1 MGDNPES
8 EKEIENLDMIR
19 VLSEI
24 TGEKIETQVL
34 AEKYK
39 EGLALLGYG
48 GKVIRIPSLKS
59 QTPKSHQAKVR
70 KVKGIIRKILD
81 KTYTTTDPRKL
92 MGKYDEVY
100 KALWMRK
107 EAIEKGIGVRIEPE
121 EYDEIV
127 TQAIYEIAKRNRE
140 RLMKLKKLSRG

>member
-1 MGDNPES
+1 MGDNPEN
-8 EKEIENLDMIR
+8 EKETENLDMIR
-19 VLSEI
+19 VLSEMA
-24 TGEKIETQVL
+24 GEKIETQVL

-140 RLMKLKKLSRG
+140 RLVRLKKLAKG

>member
-1 MGDNPES
+1 ME
-8 EKEIENLDMIR
+8 EKDEKQENLDMIR
-19 VLSEI
+19 VLSEMA
-24 TGEKIETQVL
+24 GEKIETQVL

-39 EGLALLGYG
+39 EALALLGYG
-48 GKVIRIPSLKS
+48 GRVVYIPAPKS
-59 QTPKSHQAKVR
+59 QTSKTHQAKVR

-92 MGKYDEVY
+92 IGKYDEVY